1 MPATMEEPSWT
12 CTRIE
17 MRITPLR
24 KTNSEADGDAPNQD
38 LPLPGCM
45 KLPVIWRM

>member
-1 MPATMEEPSWT
+1 
-12 CTRIE
+12 
-17 MRITPLR
+17 MRITPLY
-24 KTNSEADGDAPNQD
+24 KIDLQADDRTPNQDLPCQD

>member
-1 MPATMEEPSWT
+1 
-12 CTRIE
+12 
-17 MRITPLR
+17 MRITPLY
-24 KTNSEADGDAPNQD
+24 KIDLQADDRTPNQDLPCQDLPCQD